1 MMVRVV
7 SLLTVLSML
16 SFSVAFAQ
24 DLPCLRCHTQA
35 NPLPDKIKKSG
46 AKSASEFLDF
56 LRNKSPKKALHKAM
70 SDEDIRKAFEQYGK
84 K

>member
-16 SFSVAFAQ
+16 SFSLAFAQ
-24 DLPCLRCHTQA
+24 DSSCLRCHTQA
-35 NPLPDKIKKSG
+35 SLPDKIKKSG

-56 LRNKSPKKALHKAM
+56 LKNKSPKKALHKAI
-70 SDEDIRKAFEQYGK
+70 SDEDIRKSFEQFGK